1 MAKRC
6 FLIVNPTAGRFS
18 RQKIEQVVSILQRH
32 GFGAELLFTAKA
44 DDAAIFARR
53 ICAEEAE
60 PFIVAGGGDGTVN
73 NVVNG
78 LLPGR
83 ATLGV
88 LPFGTANVL
97 ASELNIGSIE
107 KAVQRLVRGEAR
119 QLSAGLLEWRGER
132 RYFLLMAGI
141 GFDGAVVEDVRLS
154 EKKIIGKG
162 AYILSALRRLT
173 AWDQGMFTI
182 RADGI
187 DMECHSA
194 VICNGR
200 KYGGN
205 FVLAAG
211 ADIFAP
217 GFQALCVKDARR
229 LSYVKLAFGILAGRL
244 PQDGSVAVFPARV
257 LEISGDKAVQVDG
270 DYYCHAPVRITAVEN
285 FARVII

>member
-18 RQKIEQVVSILQRH
+18 RQKIEQVISILQQY
-32 GFGAELLFTAKA
+32 GFDTELLLTAKA
-44 DDAAIFARR
+44 DDATIFARR

-73 NVVNG
+73 DVVNS

-83 ATLGV
+83 ATLGL

-97 ASELNIGSIE
+97 ASELNISSME
-107 KAVQRLVRGEAR
+107 KAMQRLVRGETR
-119 QLSAGLLEWRGER
+119 QLSAGMLEWQGKRK
-132 RYFLLMAGI
+132 YFLLMVGI
-141 GFDGAVVEDVRLS
+141 GLDGAVVEEVRLP

-162 AYILSALRRLT
+162 AYILSALRQLT
-173 AWDQGMFTI
+173 AWNQELFTI

-200 KYGGN
+200 KYGGD
-205 FVLAAG
+205 FVMAAS
-211 ADIFAP
+211 ADIFSP
-217 GFQALCVKDARR
+217 GFHVLCVKDAKRR
-229 LSYVKLAFGILAGRL
+229 SYVKLVFGMLAGRL
-244 PQDGSVAVFPARV
+244 PQDGSVAMFPARV
-257 LEISGDKAVQVDG
+257 LEISGSKAVQVDG

-285 FARVII
+285 FARIIS